1 MPRIATALL
10 LLSLASSNVLARQ
23 IFLSD
28 FSSNATVETFESLSR
43 GFQPDP
49 MTLNGLNYM
58 GPGFLAVDNGFP
70 MFANIQ
76 PPNSSSLTLYSSGST
91 TLPFIIQFTTPVDR
105 IGLLLSSGGTLSW
118 ILTAL
123 DASSNVLENAFV
135 VQPGSSQAVFGGF
148 ENFSG
153 IGELIVQVANPNPS
167 GLFPH
172 FDDVRYERLAIPEP
186 ATALLF
192 GAAALTF
199 GFFILRRAVERVASR
214 PSRARSVS

>member
-1 MPRIATALL
+1 MPRIATAIVLL
-10 LLSLASSNVLARQ
+10 TLASSDGMARQ

-28 FSSNATVETFESLSR
+28 FSANATVETFESLSR

-49 MTLNGLNYM
+49 MTLNGVNYT

-91 TLPFIIQFTTPVDR
+91 TMPFTIQFATPVDR
-105 IGLLLSSGGTLSW
+105 IGLLLSSGGTLGW

-135 VQPGSSQAVFGGF
+135 VQPGSSLAAFGGF
-148 ENFSG
+148 ENFNG
-153 IGELIVQVANPNPS
+153 ISELVVQLANPNP
-167 GLFPH
+167 
-172 FDDVRYERLAIPEP
+172 A
-186 ATALLF
+186 
-192 GAAALTF
+192 
-199 GFFILRRAVERVASR
+199 
-214 PSRARSVS
+214 